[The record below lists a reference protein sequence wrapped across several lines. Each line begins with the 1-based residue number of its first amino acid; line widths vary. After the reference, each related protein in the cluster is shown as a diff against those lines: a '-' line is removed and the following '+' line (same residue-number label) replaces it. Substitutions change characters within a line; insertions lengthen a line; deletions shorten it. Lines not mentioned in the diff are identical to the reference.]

1 VVSVA
6 FVVTCVLIV
15 VAPGPS
21 FAVMVNQSLR
31 NGRLGGL
38 AAVLGN
44 ASGLVFWASASV
56 FGLTALIR
64 TSEFAFLALKVV
76 GAAYL
81 CWLGLRTLLRSR
93 ATAADDP
100 VVMRTGGGG
109 RLTAFRTGMVTNLA
123 NPKAAVLYL
132 ALLPQFLPAGG
143 GTLADTAVLAA
154 VQMAIS
160 VSWYTL
166 VVLAVGL
173 VRRTLARPSVR
184 ARVEQISGLVLVVL
198 GLRMITLS
206 RAAL

>member
-1 VVSVA
+1 MVSVA

-64 TSEFAFLALKVV
+64 TSEFAFVALKVV

-81 CWLGLRTLLRSR
+81 CWLGLRTLVRSR

-100 VVMRTGGGG
+100 VVLRTGGGG

-143 GTLADTAVLAA
+143 ATLADTAVLAA

-173 VRRTLARPSVR
+173 VRRTLARPSVK
-184 ARVEQISGLVLVVL
+184 ARVEQISGLVLVGL

>member
-143 GTLADTAVLAA
+143 ATLADTAVLAA

-173 VRRTLARPSVR
+173 VRRTLARPSVK
-184 ARVEQISGLVLVVL
+184 ARVEQISGLVLVGL

>member
-1 VVSVA
+1 MHGVNHRSRRGRP
-6 FVVTCVLIV
+6 TLD
-15 VAPGPS
+15 S
-21 FAVMVNQSLR
+21 VNQSLR
-31 NGRLGGL
+31 NGRVAGM

-64 TSEFAFLALKVV
+64 TSEFAFVLLKVV

-81 CWLGLRTLLRSR
+81 CWLGLRTLVRSR

-100 VVMRTGGGG
+100 VVRTGGGG
-109 RLTAFRTGMVTNLA
+109 PLAAFRTGMVTNLA

-132 ALLPQFLPAGG
+132 ALLPQFLPVGG
-143 GTLADTAVLAA
+143 NVLADTAVLAA

-173 VRRTLARPSVR
+173 VRRTLARPSVKAGSSR
-184 ARVEQISGLVLVVL
+184 SVVWCWSGWAF
-198 GLRMITLS
+198 G
-206 RAAL
+206 

>member
-1 VVSVA
+1 MVSVA

-81 CWLGLRTLLRSR
+81 CWLGLRTLVRSR

-143 GTLADTAVLAA
+143 ATLADTAVLAA

-173 VRRTLARPSVR
+173 VRRTLARPSVK
-184 ARVEQISGLVLVVL
+184 ARVEQISGLVLVGL
-198 GLRMITLS
+198 GL
-206 RAAL
+206 

>member
-1 VVSVA
+1 
-6 FVVTCVLIV
+6 
-15 VAPGPS
+15 
-21 FAVMVNQSLR
+21 M
-31 NGRLGGL
+31 
-38 AAVLGN
+38 
-44 ASGLVFWASASV
+44 
-56 FGLTALIR
+56 
-64 TSEFAFLALKVV
+64 
-76 GAAYL
+76 
-81 CWLGLRTLLRSR
+81 
-93 ATAADDP
+93 AADDP

-173 VRRTLARPSVR
+173 VRRTLARPSVK
-184 ARVEQISGLVLVVL
+184 ARVEQISGLVLVGL

>member
-81 CWLGLRTLLRSR
+81 CWLGLRTLVRSR

-143 GTLADTAVLAA
+143 ATLADTAVLAA

-173 VRRTLARPSVR
+173 VRRTLARPSVK
-184 ARVEQISGLVLVVL
+184 ARVEQISGLVLVGL

>member
-1 VVSVA
+1 MVSVA

-81 CWLGLRTLLRSR
+81 CWLGLRTLVRSR

-143 GTLADTAVLAA
+143 ATLADTAVLAA

-173 VRRTLARPSVR
+173 VRRTLARPSVK
-184 ARVEQISGLVLVVL
+184 ARVEQISGLVLVGL

>member
-1 VVSVA
+1 MVSVA

-143 GTLADTAVLAA
+143 ATLADTAVLAA

-173 VRRTLARPSVR
+173 VRRTLARPSVK
-184 ARVEQISGLVLVVL
+184 ARVEQISGLVLVGL
-198 GLRMITLS
+198 GLRMITMS

>member
-1 VVSVA
+1 MG
-6 FVVTCVLIV
+6 VLIV

-81 CWLGLRTLLRSR
+81 CWLGLRTLVRSR
-93 ATAADDP
+93 AT
-100 VVMRTGGGG
+100 
-109 RLTAFRTGMVTNLA
+109 
-123 NPKAAVLYL
+123 
-132 ALLPQFLPAGG
+132 
-143 GTLADTAVLAA
+143 AA

-173 VRRTLARPSVR
+173 VRRTLARPSVK
-184 ARVEQISGLVLVVL
+184 ARVEQISGLVLVGL

>member
-1 VVSVA
+1 MVSVA

-143 GTLADTAVLAA
+143 ATLADTAVLAA

-173 VRRTLARPSVR
+173 VRRTLARPSVK
-184 ARVEQISGLVLVVL
+184 ARVEQISGLVLVGL

>member
-1 VVSVA
+1 MVSVA

-64 TSEFAFLALKVV
+64 TSELAFVALKVV

-81 CWLGLRTLLRSR
+81 CWLGLRTLVRSR

-143 GTLADTAVLAA
+143 ATLADTAVLAA

-173 VRRTLARPSVR
+173 VRRTLARPSVK
-184 ARVEQISGLVLVVL
+184 ARVEQISGLVLVGL

>member
-1 VVSVA
+1 MVSVA

-64 TSEFAFLALKVV
+64 TSELAFLALKVV

-81 CWLGLRTLLRSR
+81 CWLGLRTLVRSR
-93 ATAADDP
+93 ATATDDP

-173 VRRTLARPSVR
+173 VRRTLARPSVK
-184 ARVEQISGLVLVVL
+184 ARVEQISGLVLVGL

>member
-64 TSEFAFLALKVV
+64 TSELAFVALKVV

-81 CWLGLRTLLRSR
+81 CWLGLRTLVRSR

-100 VVMRTGGGG
+100 VVMGTGGGG

-143 GTLADTAVLAA
+143 ATLADTAVLAA
-154 VQMAIS
+154 VQMTIS

-184 ARVEQISGLVLVVL
+184 ARVEQISGLVLVGL

>member
-64 TSEFAFLALKVV
+64 TSEFAFVALKVV

-143 GTLADTAVLAA
+143 ATLADTAVLAA

-173 VRRTLARPSVR
+173 VRRTLARPSVK
-184 ARVEQISGLVLVVL
+184 ARVEQISGLVLVGL
-198 GLRMITLS
+198 GLRMITMS

>member
-1 VVSVA
+1 MVSVA

-81 CWLGLRTLLRSR
+81 CWLGLRTLVRSR

-173 VRRTLARPSVR
+173 VRRTLARPSVK
-184 ARVEQISGLVLVVL
+184 ARVEQISGLVLVGL

-206 RAAL
+206 RTAL

>member
-38 AAVLGN
+38 AAVLSN

-64 TSEFAFLALKVV
+64 TSEFAFVALKVV

-81 CWLGLRTLLRSR
+81 CWLGLRTLVRSR

-143 GTLADTAVLAA
+143 ATLADTAVLAA

-173 VRRTLARPSVR
+173 VRRTLARPSVK
-184 ARVEQISGLVLVVL
+184 ARVEQISGLVLVGL
-198 GLRMITLS
+198 GLRMITMS

>member
-81 CWLGLRTLLRSR
+81 SWLGLRTLVRSR

-173 VRRTLARPSVR
+173 VRRTLARPSVK
-184 ARVEQISGLVLVVL
+184 ARVEQISGLVLVGL

>member
-81 CWLGLRTLLRSR
+81 CWLGLRTLVRSR

-173 VRRTLARPSVR
+173 VRRTLARPSVK
-184 ARVEQISGLVLVVL
+184 ARVEQISGLVLVGL

>member
-31 NGRLGGL
+31 NGRLAGL

-64 TSEFAFLALKVV
+64 TSEFAFLLLKVL

-81 CWLGLRTLLRSR
+81 CWLGLRTLVRSR

-109 RLTAFRTGMVTNLA
+109 RLAAFRTGMVTNLA

-132 ALLPQFLPAGG
+132 ALLPQFLPVGG
-143 GTLADTAVLAA
+143 STLADTAVLAA

-173 VRRTLARPSVR
+173 VRRTLARPSVK
-184 ARVEQISGLVLVVL
+184 ARVEQISGLVLVGL

>member
-1 VVSVA
+1 MCRVA
-6 FVVTCVLIV
+6 RCWLSSQ
-15 VAPGPS
+15 GS
-21 FAVMVNQSLR
+21 RGGLD
-31 NGRLGGL
+31 LGG
-38 AAVLGN
+38 V
-44 ASGLVFWASASV
+44 
-56 FGLTALIR
+56 
-64 TSEFAFLALKVV
+64 
-76 GAAYL
+76 
-81 CWLGLRTLLRSR
+81 R
-93 ATAADDP
+93 AGGCAGVAADDP

-173 VRRTLARPSVR
+173 VRRTLARPSVK
-184 ARVEQISGLVLVVL
+184 ARVEQISGLVLVGL